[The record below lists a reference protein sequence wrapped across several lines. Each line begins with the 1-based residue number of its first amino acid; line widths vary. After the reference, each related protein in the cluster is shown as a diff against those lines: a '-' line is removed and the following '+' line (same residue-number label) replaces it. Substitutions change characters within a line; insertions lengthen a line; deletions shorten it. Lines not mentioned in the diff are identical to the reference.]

1 MNARGTAS
9 PQGRLRGASGVGD
22 QPPPCRQS
30 WRPWLSSAT
39 RQKSQPP
46 PQTFSPHAW
55 EASSISPGGCRARKA
70 DTTTRAGLARSWTG
84 SDGVRYRGM
93 DEGGSA
99 CGGSGLNRAG
109 RALTGAASPGCW
121 SSSITWR
128 CVKWCEHEVQLTP
141 GFSWGL
147 QKGVKGGPFNLG
159 SAGHSRRH
167 IPPGEAH
174 PCTTAFKR
182 VCVSVHV

>member
-1 MNARGTAS
+1 MNTHGAAS
-9 PQGRLRGASGVGD
+9 PQGRLTRGIWGRGPTSA
-22 QPPPCRQS
+22 
-30 WRPWLSSAT
+30 LSSVLAALALFCH
-39 RQKSQPP
+39 QAKVQPP

-84 SDGVRYRGM
+84 SDGVRYRGT
-93 DEGGSA
+93 DKGGSA

-121 SSSITWR
+121 SRTVMRRSSTCFAGLGGWPCWCWSSSITWR
-128 CVKWCEHEVQLTP
+128 CVKWCKHKVQLTP

-147 QKGVKGGPFNLG
+147 QKGVKGEPFNLVLLG
-159 SAGHSRRH
+159 
-167 IPPGEAH
+167 
-174 PCTTAFKR
+174 T
-182 VCVSVHV
+182 